1 MGPRKT
7 RGIKKKYTQDAL
19 SLDSDDDEPITVED
33 DQSEDADFDA
43 QAESREEVEEDND
56 DVEDAEPS
64 SDDDDD
70 DDNDGDDADQ
80 GDNDGEA
87 QEPTAQPKRVRNLR
101 VSMIQSR
108 KGFHDLPNYP
118 LETRIVTRVYAGPLK
133 RYARYSA
140 LREVMYG
147 PEYNRIKIIWDLDNR
162 WKDYPLLPPMYPPE
176 DPRGITPSPWLPT
189 GFEAKQQERAHK
201 WYDEFRE
208 KCLEPQIADAVH
220 PDHVTDNLPRA
231 KHGLVT
237 LVGPWDEQE
246 EYKLNPGSGIA
257 LSPTGVPLSEPA
269 GDGDG
274 DDDQESNGWMVDVG
288 GIPLAIAWAPL
299 SNSDAQLLAVASIPF
314 SDQEPIPPDA
324 PDESEET
331 RDFMGCI
338 QLWEFVGRK
347 PPHSLA
353 VPTTAPPRLLTAKL
367 FNWGRPKR
375 IQWCPVPIETTD
387 ICGILAILC
396 GDGKARVIEV
406 KNSVSQE
413 YLSSSEWITTPIA
426 TLGLSRDYNVS
437 VTCLTWLNTNRIVL
451 GHSDGTLTLW
461 SIYPR
466 QMLQRVGAHCNYI
479 IDVCSGYPSNPSLI
493 ASIPVGGCTTLT
505 DLSQPS
511 SELTYFPVPAISF
524 QPNLLCWNEI
534 MQGFMALYPSSTPTT
549 SVAFLH
555 HRFFCQARSTITTSN
570 AVTCV
575 AAGASHPFVLVGS
588 ADGSVYACNALQK
601 LFRQKGESLQKLK
614 VFEHEY
620 RPIEKPV
627 SEEDAELPEFRG
639 ASRVL
644 QGFLPEV
651 NDDPRA
657 EKRKEIDR
665 KKKLA
670 RKEANKNKGRPRKKE
685 NAVDPDDRE
694 AEIDSKLASRAVTH
708 EPLTRVTTISW
719 NPNLYFTCWAACAMA
734 SGLIKVIDLGVE

>member
-7 RGIKKKYTQDAL
+7 RGIKKRYTQDAL
-19 SLDSDDDEPITVED
+19 SLDDDEDEAIPVQD

-43 QAESREEVEEDND
+43 QAESRGEAEEEND
-56 DVEDAEPS
+56 DVEDADPC
-64 SDDDDD
+64 SDDE
-70 DDNDGDDADQ
+70 ADQ
-80 GDNDGEA
+80 GDDGETRNVA
-87 QEPTAQPKRVRNLR
+87 AQPKRVRNLGAG
-101 VSMIQSR
+101 MIQSR

-140 LREVMYG
+140 LRDVMYG
-147 PEYNRIKIIWDLDNR
+147 PEYHRIKIIWDLDNR
-162 WKDYPLLPPMYPPE
+162 WKDFPLLPPAYAPE
-176 DPRGITPSPWLPT
+176 DPRGIIPSPWLPA
-189 GFEAKQQERAHK
+189 GFEANQQKRAHQ
-201 WYDEFRE
+201 WYDEFR
-208 KCLEPQIADAVH
+208 KQCLEPQIAEPVH
-220 PDHVTDNLPRA
+220 PDHVKDNLPRSQ
-231 KHGLVT
+231 HGLVT
-237 LVGPWDEQE
+237 LVGPWDDQQ
-246 EYKLNPGSGIA
+246 EYKLRPGSGIA
-257 LSPTGVPLSEPA
+257 LSFTGAPLSEPVQ
-269 GDGDG
+269 DN
-274 DDDQESNGWMVDVG
+274 QVSNGWMVDVG

-299 SNSDAQLLAVASIPF
+299 SDSDAQLLAVASIPF
-314 SDQEPIPPDA
+314 SDQEPMRPDA
-324 PDESEET
+324 PDEGEES

-353 VPTTAPPRLLTAKL
+353 IPTAASPRLLTAKL

-375 IQWCPVPIETTD
+375 IQWCPVPVETTD

-406 KNSVSQE
+406 KNSASQE

-426 TLGLSRDYNVS
+426 TLGLSHDYNVS
-437 VTCLTWLNTNRIVL
+437 VTCLAWVNANRIVL
-451 GHSDGTLTLW
+451 GHSDGSLTLW
-461 SIYPR
+461 SIYPQR
-466 QMLQRVGAHCNYI
+466 MLQRVGAHCNYI
-479 IDVCSGYPSNPSLI
+479 IDVCSGYPSNPYLI
-493 ASIPVGGCTTLT
+493 ASIPLGGCTTLT

-534 MQGFMALYPSSTPTT
+534 LQGFMALYPSSTPTT

-570 AVTCV
+570 AVTCI

-601 LFRQKGESLQKLK
+601 LFRQKGEPLQKLK

-620 RPIEKPV
+620 RPIERPA
-627 SEEDAELPEFRG
+627 SEDAEVPTFRG

-670 RKEANKNKGRPRKKE
+670 RKEANKNKGRPRKKGGT
-685 NAVDPDDRE
+685 VDPDDRE
-694 AEIDSKLASRAVTH
+694 AEIDGRLASRAVTH
-708 EPLTRVTTISW
+708 EPLTRVTTVVW
-719 NPNLYFTCWAACAMA
+719 NPNLYFTCWAACAMG